1 MPQTTQPAT
10 ITKLAT
16 SARKARAIAEVPLT
30 EQEARFVAEY
40 LKDRNGTRA
49 ARVAGFSR
57 PDLSQY
63 AYELLRRTE
72 IRMAIAKTAMDI
84 ARKVKVSESR
94 IIEETA
100 AIAFSPIVPGLITA
114 DHKLKA
120 LNLLG
125 QFMNLWDRD
134 EEGNKKNPGDKVF
147 NIQIF
152 NIDRG
157 LL

>member
-1 MPQTTQPAT
+1 
-10 ITKLAT
+10 
-16 SARKARAIAEVPLT
+16 
-30 EQEARFVAEY
+30 
-40 LKDRNGTRA
+40 
-49 ARVAGFSR
+49 
-57 PDLSQY
+57 
-63 AYELLRRTE
+63 
-72 IRMAIAKTAMDI
+72 MAIAKTAMDI